1 MSDKDV
7 LEAIETLLSAYPRY
21 DPPNKKSM
29 RDLWLREFSRL
40 DGAVLKKAV
49 ELHYK
54 SSKWFPGIHEIRDQL
69 TQAEYMVGNQQAG
82 VSLSDLRVRAKE
94 LENQYYIEGVFDR
107 DAWMTLVR
115 TYHKLGHEA
124 NADSTRRRMEAL
136 QNGRHVTA

>member
-1 MSDKDV
+1 
-7 LEAIETLLSAYPRY
+7 
-21 DPPNKKSM
+21 
-29 RDLWLREFSRL
+29 
-40 DGAVLKKAV
+40 
-49 ELHYK
+49 
-54 SSKWFPGIHEIRDQL
+54 
-69 TQAEYMVGNQQAG
+69 
-82 VSLSDLRVRAKE
+82 VRAKE